1 MYFNFFINKLFL
13 LIFMFFSYNYSI
25 FANNLFNHKEGIYS
39 EYKKV
44 LYLKNNIKN
53 LTIKIIKNNIIAIKK
68 IKKNRKKI

>member
-44 LYLKNNIKN
+44 LYLKNNIK
-53 LTIKIIKNNIIAIKK
+53 KNATATKNFNFKCIFEIYIFAI
-68 IKKNRKKI
+68 